1 MHLQWNFLFFVSY
14 FCVFACCRFMIAEKE
29 VEWSQTW
36 LQLTHSIILSVF
48 CVVLMYQTNFYNLSD
63 NNRYPTSTSE
73 AFAELQALAETR
85 NIDRVQNKLA
95 KLYSDI
101 RTEKSQV
108 LRKEIKNLRKEMLEY
123 EQEYPFLLELRNQS
137 KKCTYSNDRFGFE
150 ARKG

>member
-1 MHLQWNFLFFVSY
+1 MYYNSDNPLQPS
-14 FCVFACCRFMIAEKE
+14 
-29 VEWSQTW
+29 
-36 LQLTHSIILSVF
+36 
-48 CVVLMYQTNFYNLSD
+48 TNFYNLSD

-73 AFAELQALAETR
+73 AFAELQALAETN

-123 EQEYPFLLELRNQS
+123 EQEYPFLLELRN
-137 KKCTYSNDRFGFE
+137 
-150 ARKG
+150 